1 MIDDYELITYI
12 DDNGVALDDHG
23 HEFRDEN
30 GQLVIIPLNE
40 RRYFKTIERVQA
52 MYTVTYKT
60 YMGGVE
66 SYAYRRF
73 TNRANATTFARKTG
87 GTIEKA

>member
-1 MIDDYELITYI
+1 MKKEPTLLEILGACIMGAI
-12 DDNGVALDDHG
+12 LGGFLAFGLMG
-23 HEFRDEN
+23 
-30 GQLVIIPLNE
+30 GGL
-40 RRYFKTIERVQA
+40 

-60 YMGGVE
+60 YIGGVE

-73 TNRANATTFARKTG
+73 TNKANATTFARKMG

>member
-1 MIDDYELITYI
+1 MSLLQEMEQFGLADCAFNRKLIK
-12 DDNGVALDDHG
+12 
-23 HEFRDEN
+23 ES
-30 GQLVIIPLNE
+30 
-40 RRYFKTIERVQA
+40 K

-60 YMGGVE
+60 YLGGVE

-87 GTIEKA
+87 GTIQRA

>member
-1 MIDDYELITYI
+1 MFT
-12 DDNGVALDDHG
+12 
-23 HEFRDEN
+23 
-30 GQLVIIPLNE
+30 VI
-40 RRYFKTIERVQA
+40 
-52 MYTVTYKT
+52 YKT

-73 TNRANATTFARKTG
+73 TNKTNATTFARKVA

>member
-1 MIDDYELITYI
+1 MSLLQEMEQFGLADCAFNRKLIK
-12 DDNGVALDDHG
+12 
-23 HEFRDEN
+23 ESKMF
-30 GQLVIIPLNE
+30 
-40 RRYFKTIERVQA
+40 
-52 MYTVTYKT
+52 TVTYKT
-60 YMGGVE
+60 YLGGVE

>member
-1 MIDDYELITYI
+1 MRRHDRLVFLLKR
-12 DDNGVALDDHG
+12 GVLM
-23 HEFRDEN
+23 F
-30 GQLVIIPLNE
+30 
-40 RRYFKTIERVQA
+40 
-52 MYTVTYKT
+52 TVTYKT
-60 YMGGVE
+60 YIGGVE

>member
-1 MIDDYELITYI
+1 MSLLQEMEQFGLADCEFNRKLIK
-12 DDNGVALDDHG
+12 
-23 HEFRDEN
+23 ES
-30 GQLVIIPLNE
+30 
-40 RRYFKTIERVQA
+40 K

-60 YMGGVE
+60 YLGGVE

-87 GTIEKA
+87 GTIERA

>member
-1 MIDDYELITYI
+1 MSLLQEMEKFGLADCAFNRKLIKGNKTM
-12 DDNGVALDDHG
+12 
-23 HEFRDEN
+23 FT
-30 GQLVIIPLNE
+30 VI
-40 RRYFKTIERVQA
+40 
-52 MYTVTYKT
+52 YKT
-60 YMGGVE
+60 YIGGVE

>member
-1 MIDDYELITYI
+1 
-12 DDNGVALDDHG
+12 
-23 HEFRDEN
+23 
-30 GQLVIIPLNE
+30 
-40 RRYFKTIERVQA
+40 

-60 YMGGVE
+60 YLGGVE

-73 TNRANATTFARKTG
+73 TNKANAATFARKTG

>member
-1 MIDDYELITYI
+1 
-12 DDNGVALDDHG
+12 
-23 HEFRDEN
+23 
-30 GQLVIIPLNE
+30 
-40 RRYFKTIERVQA
+40 
-52 MYTVTYKT
+52 MYTVIYIT

-73 TNRANATTFARKTG
+73 TTRAHATTFARKTG